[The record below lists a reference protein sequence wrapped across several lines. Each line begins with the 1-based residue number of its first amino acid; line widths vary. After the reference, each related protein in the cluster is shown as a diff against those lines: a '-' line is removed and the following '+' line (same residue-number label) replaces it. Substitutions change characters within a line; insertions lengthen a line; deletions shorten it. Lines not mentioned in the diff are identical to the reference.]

1 MQTTTNNSIRQ
12 HYQAG
17 LSLVELMIAM
27 AISVTLLAGI
37 TQIVIANKDTYSFQ
51 QSQSI
56 NQENS
61 RFAYYFLDQIL
72 SKAGYITA
80 PQNSLDQAFP
90 AIAASAQC
98 SAFLSGQIVAAS
110 LEGNGVC
117 IRYQP
122 NNATELDCAGNLIA
136 GANSFVTRL
145 FFSAAN
151 NSLMCGAQGAAAVAL
166 VNNIEDMQMS
176 YRVNTSGTN
185 IANLASP
192 STTQW
197 RDITAI
203 QANLL
208 TASDN
213 NTSDTPQVYRFPL
226 SSAATTTA
234 TDRRVYRSSLK
245 TITLRNSVL

>member
-1 MQTTTNNSIRQ
+1 MQTTTNRSIRQ
-12 HYQAG
+12 HYQTG

-61 RFAYYFLDQIL
+61 RFAYYFIDQIL

-80 PQNSLDQAFP
+80 PQNALDQAFP
-90 AIAASAQC
+90 AVAATAQC
-98 SAFLSGQIVAAS
+98 AAFLSGQIVATS

-117 IRYQP
+117 IRYQR
-122 NNATELDCAGNLIA
+122 NNAADVDCAGNLIA
-136 GANSFVTRL
+136 TANSFVTRL

-151 NSLMCGAQGAAAVAL
+151 NSLMCGAQGAAAVEL
-166 VNNIEDMQMS
+166 VDNIESMQFS

-185 IANLASP
+185 LATLATP

-203 QANLL
+203 QANVL
-208 TASDN
+208 TASEG
-213 NTSDTPQVYRFPL
+213 NTSDIAQVYRFPL
-226 SSAATTTA
+226 SSATTTTA
-234 TDRRVYRSSLK
+234 SDLRVYRSSLK

>member
-1 MQTTTNNSIRQ
+1 MQTTTNRSIRQ
-12 HYQAG
+12 HYQTG

-61 RFAYYFLDQIL
+61 RFAYYFIDQIL
-72 SKAGYITA
+72 SRAGYITA

-90 AIAASAQC
+90 AAVATAQC
-98 SAFLSGQIVAAS
+98 SAFLAGQVVASS

-117 IRYQP
+117 FRYQP
-122 NNATELDCAGNLIA
+122 NNATELDCAGNAIA
-136 GANSFVTRL
+136 GTNSFVTRL
-145 FFSAAN
+145 FFSTAN
-151 NSLMCGAQGAAAVAL
+151 NSLMCGAQGAAAVEL
-166 VNNIEDMQMS
+166 VSNIENMQVS
-176 YRVNTSGTN
+176 YRVNTSGTTV
-185 IANLASP
+185 ANLAAP

-203 QANLL
+203 QVNVL
-208 TASDN
+208 TVSDN
-213 NTSDTPQVYRFPL
+213 NSSDTPQVYRFPL
-226 SSAATTTA
+226 SAATTTTA

-245 TITLRNSVL
+245 TVTLRNSVL

>member
-1 MQTTTNNSIRQ
+1 MQTTTIHTNRK
-12 HYQAG
+12 HYQTG

-90 AIAASAQC
+90 AVAATAQC
-98 SAFLSGQIVAAS
+98 AAFLSGQLVASS

-117 IRYQP
+117 IRYQR
-122 NNATELDCAGNLIA
+122 NNAAEVDCAGNLIA
-136 GANSFVTRL
+136 TPNSFVTRM

-151 NSLMCGAQGAAAVAL
+151 NSLMCGAQGAAAVEL
-166 VNNIEDMQMS
+166 VNNIENLQLS
-176 YRVNTSGTN
+176 FRVNTSGTS
-185 IANLASP
+185 IANLTAP

-208 TASDN
+208 TASDTN
-213 NTSDTPQVYRFPL
+213 SSDIAQVYRFPL
-226 SSAATTTA
+226 SSASTTTA
-234 TDRRVYRSSLK
+234 TDLRVYRSSLK